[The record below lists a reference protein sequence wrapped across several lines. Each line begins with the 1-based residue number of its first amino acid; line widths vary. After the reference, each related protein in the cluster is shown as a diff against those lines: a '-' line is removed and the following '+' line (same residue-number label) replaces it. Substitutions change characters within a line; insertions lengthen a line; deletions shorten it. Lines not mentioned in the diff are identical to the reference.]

1 MKFAIRV
8 SSLGG
13 VFVEEDGGREWG
25 EYVLRV
31 EAADEAAVYGTAEYR
46 EAQDLAEKIGDD
58 GDDGDDPTPPTLE
71 EAKASFDRC
80 EGHRLG
86 AQYDWGTG
94 AELGAWR
101 RDQIP
106 AYEAPADLKSLHV
119 EVWNRHNGVPYA
131 TFRPVVEGNR
141 ITGWRETWPGK
152 K

>member
-25 EYVLRV
+25 ERILRV
-31 EAADEAAVYGTAEYR
+31 EADNESEVYQTAEYR
-46 EAQDLAEKIGDD
+46 EAQTLAEKIRGEEDE
-58 GDDGDDPTPPTLE
+58 PLPPTLE
-71 EAKASFDRC
+71 EAKTSFDRC

-86 AQYDWGTG
+86 AQYDWATG
-94 AELGAWR
+94 AELGAWK

-106 AYEAPADLKSLHV
+106 AYEAPVDLKSLHV
-119 EVWNRHNGVPYA
+119 EVWNRHNQVPYA